1 MSNSDDSPKGP
12 LDELPHGLA
21 LFNAG
26 HFFDAHE
33 ALEDVWRPLP
43 RDRSARHPL
52 RVHVQGLVQLAVA
65 FHHASTGNHVGAR
78 SVLERALRNLK
89 GADNSF
95 PILDLDRLR
104 AEMAE
109 WQGYFAGRAPRP
121 DPPQINFRKRTP

>member
-1 MSNSDDSPKGP
+1 MSNSDDSPPGP
-12 LDELPHGLA
+12 LTELPHGLA

-26 HFFDAHE
+26 RFFDAHE

-43 RDRSARHPL
+43 RDHCPL
-52 RVHVQGLVQLAVA
+52 RLHVQGLVQLAVA

-95 PILDLDRLR
+95 PNLDLDRLR

-121 DPPQINFRKRTP
+121 NPPQITNRQPAPG